1 MASGFVDDDGVNNT
15 IESTVLNAIDFARS
29 NLYSGE
35 SFKYCT
41 DCGDE
46 IPEKRR
52 VVLSGVKRCV
62 KCQSKVDNSYK
73 EYYNRR
79 GSKDSQLR

>member
-1 MASGFVDDDGVNNT
+1 MAVGFVNDDGINKT
-15 IESTVLNAIDFARS
+15 IESTVLNGIDFARS
-29 NLYSGE
+29 NLYYGE
-35 SFKYCT
+35 SEQYCI
-41 DCGDE
+41 DCDEE

-52 VVLSGVKRCV
+52 IVLKGVKRCV

>member
-1 MASGFVDDDGVNNT
+1 MAVGFGSPDNHLET
-15 IESTVLNAIDFARS
+15 IQATIDNAIDFARS

-35 SFKYCT
+35 SEEYCI
-41 DCGDE
+41 DCDCE

-52 VVLSGVKRCV
+52 LVLKGVKRCV
-62 KCQSKVDNSYK
+62 QCQSKVDKVYQ
-73 EYYNRR
+73 ERYNRR